1 MNGKRGLYKKNI
13 IIILSVLILVVIVIF
28 LWFASE
34 DLENFIRVL
43 TGKAIDLKFK
53 SIKVLNRGF
62 SSITMEE
69 LSSWTSSYG
78 LEIKPVAGEKFIGF
92 KGVYGSNP
100 LPWSTNDFAYY
111 TWENGEDSNYKDY
124 IVNRGDVLSFYTL
137 TPEHYDYKNER
148 DYHGCGIEIDFTDGT
163 NLRKTWY
170 KDQDN
175 YRSNFE
181 NLNSL
186 GKWYL
191 RKIDINNMA
200 EKTIKKISLVNEY
213 DKEKDSQFECY
224 FDNIKIINL
233 VVVSPPTQYL
243 PSPTSWSFSWN
254 VRTDRDGKPAGY
266 FDQTPFPI
274 TETTTSYSIKNDEDP
289 DGSLKVYQLGTKYY
303 VDGGYT
309 GGSND
314 GSFTK
319 PYKTISAALSTV
331 SAGNKAIIV
340 RGAHDGFSGIYNE
353 VGLTLKSGINDTY
366 RFMIVGYGQ
375 ERPIINGVS
384 TGLDTISGG
393 TYATVQR
400 LKIQDNYRNGIRTG
414 QSNSYINVIDVWLYN
429 NDKWDSV
436 NNKFWADGNLYFL
449 GADNNWIYHSTAERS
464 SGHGFKIGDDAD
476 NNLVEWSVAKEAGYW
491 AGSPLTSWYGAHPT
505 ACDFPADAGMYND
518 NITVRYN
525 ICGTSLF
532 YAVQLRRTPNFSFHH
547 NEVYDGIHFGNVS
560 GARAHGIQTDAN
572 VLIYADGTY
581 GELYSNIIRDPGT
594 NEPGNNIYGIGISGA
609 SSTANNLNIYNN
621 LIYSQDSNEAGILIK
636 TSDIVKNIFS
646 NSIYTNANTPLIY
659 SSNAQ
664 SNQLNF
670 KNNIF
675 HQAGTGKIIDFN
687 GLSDWTSHTYNLY
700 YAPSGSIGTT
710 LGTGEQNANPQWQA
724 IPSGEYSP
732 NGGGLLQTS
741 PAINTGTTINL
752 FSRSFN
758 GITRPQGSAWD
769 IGAYEYGTATPQCSG
784 ASDCNDNN
792 VCNGAETCVSG
803 TCQAGTALNC
813 DDFNSCT
820 TDTCNAITGCSNSQ
834 ITSCINSDTCCPSGC
849 NSGND
854 NNCTNPPPVSG
865 LVLHL
870 SLNENVANGGTLT
883 DASGNN
889 NYGTLYNALYTSSGI
904 NGAYTFDG
912 TDDYINILNS
922 ASLSSPSTTN
932 AITITAWVKPDVFD
946 YKGYIVSKNSGA

>member
-1 MNGKRGLYKKNI
+1 MENKGLSTVVTTL
-13 IIILSVLILVVIVIF
+13 IIILLVLVAIGI
-28 LWFASE
+28 LWFTVGTLIKESSGQISTGKFAS
-34 DLENFIRVL
+34 DLEIITKSVSYNKNTEILNLNVKRNPGSKDEIIGIKFVIEESL
-43 TGKAIDLKFK
+43 TK
-53 SIKVLNRGF
+53 
-62 SSITMEE
+62 T
-69 LSSWTSSYG
+69 YPY
-78 LEIKPVAGEKFIGF
+78 EIKLNENFEVLETKSFTIPTNGQIT
-92 KGVYGSNP
+92 GVYRVSAYAIYKTSTGNTVISQQKTTYNVPVSQGGTYVSGGSGGTTTNP
-100 LPWSTNDFAYY
+100 P
-111 TWENGEDSNYKDY
+111 
-124 IVNRGDVLSFYTL
+124 VQ
-137 TPEHYDYKNER
+137 P
-148 DYHGCGIEIDFTDGT
+148 
-163 NLRKTWY
+163 
-170 KDQDN
+170 
-175 YRSNFE
+175 
-181 NLNSL
+181 
-186 GKWYL
+186 
-191 RKIDINNMA
+191 
-200 EKTIKKISLVNEY
+200 
-213 DKEKDSQFECY
+213 
-224 FDNIKIINL
+224 
-233 VVVSPPTQYL
+233 
-243 PSPTSWSFSWN
+243 PSPTEWQFDWN
-254 VRTDRDGKPAGY
+254 VRTDRYGKPAGI
-266 FDQTPFPI
+266 FEQTPFPI

-436 NNKFWADGNLYFL
+436 NSKTWADGNLYFL
-449 GADNNWIYHSTAERS
+449 GTDDSWIYHITSEHTD
-464 SGHGFKIGDDAD
+464 GHGIKVGDDAD
-476 NNLVEWSVAKEAGYW
+476 NNLVEWSIAREAGYW
-491 AGSPLTSWYGAHPT
+491 TDYHLTERTLGHPT
-505 ACDFPADAGMYND
+505 ACDFPADGGAIDNDNNGQPDYND
-518 NITVRYN
+518 NIIVRYN

-532 YAVQLRRTPNFSFHH
+532 YAVQLRRTPNFLFHH
-547 NEVYDGIHFGNVS
+547 NEVYDGIHFGDVS
-560 GARAHGIQTDAN
+560 GARARGIQTDAN

-594 NEPGNNIYGIGISGA
+594 NELGYNVYGIGISGA
-609 SSTANNLNIYNN
+609 SSAINSLDIYNN

-636 TSDIVKNIFS
+636 TSNIVKNIFS
-646 NSIYTNANTPLIY
+646 NSIYANANTPLIY
-659 SSNAQ
+659 SSNAPT
-664 SNQLNF
+664 NQLNF

-687 GLSDWTSHTYNLY
+687 GQSDWTSHTYNLY

-724 IPSGEYSP
+724 VPSGAYSP
-732 NGGGLLQTS
+732 NEGALTAS
-741 PAINTGTTINL
+741 SSAVNTGTSLSSYFI
-752 FSRSFN
+752 SSFN
-758 GITRPQGSAWD
+758 GLTRPQGNAWD
-769 IGAYEYGTATPQCSG
+769 IGAYEFDSGVSGCTINYQCDD
-784 ASDCNDNN
+784 ALY
-792 VCNGAETCVSG
+792 CNGAETCVSG
-803 TCQAGTALNC
+803 TCQAGTAPNINDGIACTSDSCNEATDQIVHTPNNVLC
-813 DDFNSCT
+813 DDSNSCT

-854 NNCTNPPPVSG
+854 NDCPVTPGSE
-865 LVLHL
+865 LVLYL
-870 SLNENVANGGTLT
+870 PFNGNTN

-889 NYGTLYNALYTSSGI
+889 NHGTLYNALYTSSGI
-904 NGAYTFDG
+904 SGAYTFDG
-912 TDDYINILNS
+912 TDDYINIPNS
-922 ASLSSPSTTN
+922 ATLSSPSTSN
-932 AITITAWVKPDVFD
+932 AITITTWIKPDVFD